1 MSVLKLIRSSVV
13 LWVCLIIVVLAPL
26 GVGIDLIQD
35 FGQSGHWEHLFLE
48 GLSSL
53 IALAVGVYLMIKNFQ
68 QRNDLKRWE
77 AKTDAL
83 KQGVSVV
90 INRQFDVWQLS
101 QAQRD
106 IARMIIKGLSFKEIA
121 ALRFTQ
127 EKTTRTQAAIVY
139 QKSGLQGRHAFSAYF
154 LDALL

>member
-1 MSVLKLIRSSVV
+1 M
-13 LWVCLIIVVLAPL
+13 IILAPL
-26 GVGIDLIQD
+26 GVVIDLLQD
-35 FGQSGHWEHLFLE
+35 FGQSGHWGHLFLE
-48 GLSSL
+48 GVSSL
-53 IALAVGVYLMIKNFQ
+53 IALAFGIYLMIKNLQ
-68 QRNDLKRWE
+68 QRNDLKRWKAQTE
-77 AKTDAL
+77 AL

-90 INRQFDVWQLS
+90 INRQFDTWQLS
-101 QAQRD
+101 ESQRD

-139 QKSGLQGRHAFSAYF
+139 QKSGLHGRHAFSAYF